1 VNEEEAPVVSVQPQ
15 VGEITSAPESVLQP
29 EQEALVAEHHEFA
42 RKVACKLVWT
52 TSVPIEIDDAI
63 GCALVGLVDAAR
75 RFDSGRIDE
84 AAFMSFAYPRIRG
97 EIIDH
102 LRRNS
107 LVTRTDLAGG
117 ERASVVS
124 LDSLFEPADDGPAVT
139 APAELHAPEG
149 STDEYIDLRSALD
162 SLTERERYV
171 ITAFAAGVTGSE
183 VAGELGLSE
192 TRVWAITAVA
202 RAKLERDMA
211 A

>member
-1 VNEEEAPVVSVQPQ
+1 VVSVEP
-15 VGEITSAPESVLQP
+15 TLQP

-107 LVTRTDLAGG
+107 LVTRSDLAEG
-117 ERASVVS
+117 ERASFVS
-124 LDSLFEPADDGPAVT
+124 LDTLVEDVGEGPSVT
-139 APAELHAPEG
+139 APKELRAPEG
-149 STDEYIDLRSALD
+149 SPDEYIDLRSALGA
-162 SLTERERYV
+162 LTERERYV

-183 VAGELGLSE
+183 VAFELGLSE

>member
-1 VNEEEAPVVSVQPQ
+1 TQE
-15 VGEITSAPESVLQP
+15 PEPVLQP

-75 RFDSGRIDE
+75 RFDSGRVDE

-107 LVTRTDLAGG
+107 LVTRTDLAEG
-117 ERASVVS
+117 ERARIVS
-124 LDSLFEPADDGPAVT
+124 LDSIVDAAAGETSTAAAPSEPR
-139 APAELHAPEG
+139 APEG
-149 STDEYIDLRSALD
+149 SAEEYIDLRSALG
-162 SLTERERYV
+162 SLSERERY
-171 ITAFAAGVTGSE
+171 
-183 VAGELGLSE
+183 
-192 TRVWAITAVA
+192 
-202 RAKLERDMA
+202 
-211 A
+211 

>member
-1 VNEEEAPVVSVQPQ
+1 VSAEP
-15 VGEITSAPESVLQP
+15 SLQP
-29 EQEALVAEHHEFA
+29 AQEALVTEHHEFA

-63 GCALVGLVDAAR
+63 GCAFVGLVDAAR
-75 RFDSGRIDE
+75 RFDSGRVDE

-107 LVTRTDLAGG
+107 LVTRTDLAEG
-117 ERASVVS
+117 ERARIVS
-124 LDSLFEPADDGPAVT
+124 LETLVEPAGEGLAAA
-139 APAELHAPEG
+139 APFELPAPEG
-149 STDEYIDLRSALD
+149 SPDEYIDLRSALGA
-162 SLTERERYV
+162 LNERERYV

>member
-1 VNEEEAPVVSVQPQ
+1 MSTEEAGVSTEREP
-15 VGEITSAPESVLQP
+15 TLQP

-75 RFDSGRIDE
+75 RFDSARIDE

-107 LVTRTDLAGG
+107 LVRRSDLAEG
-117 ERASVVS
+117 ERAHFVS
-124 LDSLFEPADDGPAVT
+124 LDTLVESAAESSTVA
-139 APAELHAPEG
+139 APKELHAPEG
-149 STDEYIDLRSALD
+149 SPDEYIDLRSALGA
-162 SLTERERYV
+162 LNERERYV

>member
-1 VNEEEAPVVSVQPQ
+1 VNEEEAPAVTQ
-15 VGEITSAPESVLQP
+15 EPEPVLQP

-75 RFDSGRIDE
+75 RFDSGRVDE

-107 LVTRTDLAGG
+107 LVTRTDLAEG
-117 ERASVVS
+117 ERARIVS
-124 LDSLFEPADDGPAVT
+124 LDSIVDAAAGETSTAAAPSEPR
-139 APAELHAPEG
+139 APEG
-149 STDEYIDLRSALD
+149 SAEEYIDLRSALG
-162 SLTERERYV
+162 SLSERERYV

-183 VAGELGLSE
+183 VAEELGLSE

-202 RAKLERDMA
+202 RAKLVRDMA